1 MPYLFSS
8 RENTVLN
15 RAAAI
20 RGVILLVL
28 GLKVNSVA
36 GYCSFAMRLMQVIQ
50 PHGKRFGDGCA
61 IAESEKPF
69 T

>member
-1 MPYLFSS
+1 
-8 RENTVLN
+8 VK
-15 RAAAI
+15 I
-20 RGVILLVL
+20 
-28 GLKVNSVA
+28 NSGA
-36 GYCSFAMRLMQVIQ
+36 GYRSFAMRLMQDVIQ